1 MYKVFSDGYTIYDY
15 RLEKYKIFDAKLD
28 QELNKTGAFTF
39 TIYPD
44 NPNIDKLHKMKSIV
58 TVYQGDRLVF
68 RGRILNSEEGFYNEQ
83 QVTCEGELAFLLD
96 SIINPYGSETE
107 PWNGTPEAYLEKLLT
122 EHNAQVDEYK
132 RFKLGTVNVPSG
144 TETGNITRYDEDY
157 KDTWTLVSEKLV
169 NSLGGYLWVRHE
181 ADGNYLDYLEDFEV
195 LSNQTIEFGKN
206 LLDLRKNV
214 KGENVCSVII
224 PLGAKDESAGQ
235 RLTVESVNN
244 ESIYLTNEEALASYG
259 WICRTVTWDD
269 VTEPANLLT
278 KGREYIEST
287 VTWALSASIELTAAD
302 LSGIEEV
309 NPFMLGRYV
318 SVKDPHHSL
327 EEIKADLKFLIKK
340 ISIDILNPANNTLTI
355 NDTYETFTSSTTSAE
370 KAQGQI
376 VEKVEKIEKNVTGFV
391 TEESLDAK
399 LNAAK
404 AELTE
409 QNSSSISQTATEII
423 TQVSQEHYLKS
434 DTDALVASLETQFKQ
449 TEEEFEF
456 RFNDFVQDLDA
467 VEAGTDAKF
476 KEINQYIRFVDGNIV
491 LGEEGNSLTLKIE
504 NDRISFLE
512 GGAEVAY
519 LSNRK
524 LYVTDGEFLNSM
536 SLGTFVFIPR
546 ANGNVSFKKVK

>member
-96 SIINPYGSETE
+96 SIINSYGSETE

-224 PLGAKDESAGQ
+224 PLGTKDESTGK
-235 RLTVESVNN
+235 RLTIESVNGG
-244 ESIYLTNEEALASYG
+244 SIYLTNEEALASYG

-269 VTEPANLLT
+269 VTEAANLLT
-278 KGREYIEST
+278 KSKEYIEST
-287 VTWALSASIELTAAD
+287 AAWALSASIELTAAD
-302 LSGIEEV
+302 LAGIEEV

-318 SVKDPHHSL
+318 SVKDSHHGL

-355 NDTYETFTSSTTSAE
+355 NDTYETFTSATTSAE

-376 VEKVEKIEKNVTGFV
+376 VEKVEKIEKNVAGFV
-391 TEESLDAK
+391 TEESLDEK

-423 TQVSQEHYLKS
+423 TQVSQEYYLKS

-456 RFNDFVQDLDA
+456 RFNDFVRDIDA

-536 SLGTFVFIPR
+536 ALGTFAFIPR